1 MAKYLSEEQTQ
12 IMLDLLKEYVDEGD
26 EILYKLLKKGG
37 GGTGGGS
44 ESIFEQKT
52 GTTVTVGGLPSGSI
66 ITNKTAVEVLSD
78 ILFPYIYSAPSI
90 SIGLSCKT
98 LYDKDIDTLSSVTIT
113 ANVTKGSEEIKYVKF
128 YVNGTVVQTL
138 TTAVKDGGVF
148 KFTYTPAAA
157 INSTTTFK
165 VECCD
170 TPKGTG
176 KTTQSMVTFVQKSD
190 WGPVPSV
197 MSPTDI
203 AVITTL
209 NSGLK
214 TSVAMTQKFTSEY
227 GRFVFA
233 YPTAIGSVKSIKDNV
248 NNFNYTDSCSR
259 GNATINGGSYEIIYL
274 TECAGFEDVSIT
286 FA

>member
-12 IMLDLLKEYVDEGD
+12 IMLDLLKEYIDEGD

-52 GTTVTVGGLPSGSI
+52 GTTITVGGLPSGSI
-66 ITNKTAVEVLSD
+66 ITDKTAVEVLSD

-98 LYDKDIDTLSSVTIT
+98 LYDKDTDTLSSVTIT
-113 ANVTKGSEEIKYVKF
+113 ANVIKGSEEITYVKF
-128 YVNGTVVQTL
+128 YVNGTVVKTL
-138 TTAVKDGGVF
+138 TTNVKDGGVF
-148 KFTYTPAAA
+148 KFTYIPAAA

-170 TPKGTG
+170 APKGTV
-176 KTTQSMVTFVQKSD
+176 KSTQSVVTFVQKSY
-190 WGPVPSV
+190 WGVVPSV
-197 MSPTDI
+197 MSPTDVS
-203 AVITTL
+203 VITVL
-209 NSGLK
+209 NNGLK
-214 TSVAMTQKFTSEY
+214 TSVGMTKKFTTEY

-259 GNATINGGSYEIIYL
+259 DNATINGGTYEIIYL
-274 TECAGFEDVSIT
+274 TDCAGFDDVSIT